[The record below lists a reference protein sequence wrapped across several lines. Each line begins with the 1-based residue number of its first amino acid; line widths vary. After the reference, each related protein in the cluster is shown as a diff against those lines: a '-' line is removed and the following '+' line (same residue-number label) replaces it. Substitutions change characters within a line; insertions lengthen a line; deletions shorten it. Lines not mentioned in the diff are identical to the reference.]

1 MTGADTN
8 TETERPKSE
17 PWRRSNGQFGPNNP
31 GRPPGTKNRINAEML
46 AGLGDMRG
54 PALAVL
60 KAELEKGNLRAACYV
75 LDRFLPGERAVALDR
90 VDPASVTEALVAGD
104 ITAIE
109 ATRMAN
115 TFKTISDASTVQE
128 IAAKV
133 DELEAWIAQHRG
145 GNIG

>member
-1 MTGADTN
+1 MTGTN
-8 TETERPKSE
+8 NSAETERPVSE
-17 PWRRSNGQFGPNNP
+17 PWRRKDGTFGPGNP
-31 GRPPGTKNRINAEML
+31 GRPPGTKNRINGETL
-46 AGLGDMRG
+46 AAIGDMRG

-60 KAELEKGNLRAACYV
+60 KAELAKGNLRAACYV
-75 LDRFLPGERAVALDR
+75 LDRFLPSERAVALDR

-115 TFKTISDASTVQE
+115 TFKTVSDASAVQE

-133 DELEAWIAQHRG
+133 DELEAWIGQYRG
-145 GNIG
+145 GNNG